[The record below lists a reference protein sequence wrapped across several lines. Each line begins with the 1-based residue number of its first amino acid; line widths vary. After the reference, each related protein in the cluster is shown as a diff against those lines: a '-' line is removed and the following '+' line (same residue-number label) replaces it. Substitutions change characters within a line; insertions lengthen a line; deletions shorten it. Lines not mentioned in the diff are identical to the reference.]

1 LKHIL
6 LHLAIITH
14 NYIYKT
20 LNSLKIEAYI
30 FFNFNFID
38 IITQILYYF
47 SSEQWRSQIEK
58 SIFYTFLCIVD
69 AFYLRIFKN
78 ILHRSEIMK
87 KSLMAILAGIT
98 LTFVM
103 PFSVFAESAGAV
115 DSVRQVQQYNFS
127 INILAMLLVGFGFL
141 MVFVKKYGYSAT
153 TGTYLVVG
161 AGIPLYLLL
170 RYTGVISSEAVNPQ
184 TIKALL
190 LSEFAVAA
198 ALIAMGA
205 VLGRLKVYQ
214 YAFISIFIVPIYML
228 NEWLVLDGGLGV
240 TKGFVDAA
248 GSIIIHAFGAY
259 FGLGLA
265 VALTRKNHMDLAIE
279 CDDTSDRFSMLGSM
293 VLWIFWPSFCSAIV
307 PEADFEKTVVNTI
320 LALCGAT
327 VITYIFSALLRK
339 GKPSIADIA
348 NASLS
353 GGVAIG
359 ATCNLVSAPV
369 AFLIGLLAG
378 SICVIGYTVI
388 QPRLQKL
395 LKMVDT
401 CGVHNLH
408 GMPGLLGGII
418 AIFVVPE
425 AAKAQVIGILFTIVL
440 AFIGGAIAGNII
452 RLTGSKEKV
461 YEDSD
466 EFAEG

>member
-1 LKHIL
+1 
-6 LHLAIITH
+6 
-14 NYIYKT
+14 
-20 LNSLKIEAYI
+20 
-30 FFNFNFID
+30 
-38 IITQILYYF
+38 
-47 SSEQWRSQIEK
+47 
-58 SIFYTFLCIVD
+58 
-69 AFYLRIFKN
+69 
-78 ILHRSEIMK
+78 MK
-87 KSLMAILAGIT
+87 KGVLVILTGIIMT
-98 LTFVM
+98 LIM
-103 PFSVFAESAGAV
+103 PFSAFAETASTTDV
-115 DSVRQVQQYNFS
+115 VESVRQVQQYNFS

-153 TGTYLVVG
+153 TGTYMVVG
-161 AGIPLYLLL
+161 VGIPLYLLL
-170 RYTGVISSEAVNPQ
+170 RYTGVLSSEAVNPQ

-190 LSEFAVAA
+190 FAEFAVAA

-214 YAFISIFIVPIYML
+214 YALISVFIVPLYML
-228 NEWLVLDGGLGV
+228 NEWLVLDGGLGA
-240 TKGFVDAA
+240 TKGFVDSA
-248 GSIIIHAFGAY
+248 GSIVIHAFGAY

-265 VALTRKNHMDLAIE
+265 VVLTKQKHMDQTIE
-279 CDDTSDRFSMLGSM
+279 SDSSSDRFSMLGSM

-307 PEADFEKTVVNTI
+307 PAEDLEKTAVNTI

-327 VITYIFSALLRK
+327 IITYLFSTLFRK

-348 NASLS
+348 NASLA

-359 ATCNLVSAPV
+359 ATCNLVSAQV
-369 AFLIGLLAG
+369 AFLIGVLAG
-378 SICVIGYTVI
+378 GICVIGYSVI

-418 AIFVVPE
+418 AIFVVPG
-425 AAKAQVIGILFTIVL
+425 AAKPQIIGILFTVAL
-440 AFIGGAIAGNII
+440 AFVGGIIAGNII

-466 EFAEG
+466 EFSEVTAEELTAEFIDA